1 MKNLIII
8 FTLFTFTLQSNAQSW
23 KKSSG
28 GDAFDGKY
36 RTSSV
41 RGSGGDFPYENPTLV
56 VNKFDSG
63 SLNFYISG
71 AGYWQSGT
79 GVSVRW
85 VFSNEPNTIYSTYD
99 FSFSSDGKIIFLEE
113 FNNPVNDAMKLSKKE
128 FIKKLQVASSV
139 QVRIENDYGSN
150 SMRFSLSGSTNAI
163 NFVLPNLAKDLED
176 IEKAN
181 EIKIEGLKVQ
191 DSLVEVAY
199 GKFRE
204 NFIRLKFDKYDMKK
218 VINHLLEN
226 EKEDALINFDSVYFR
241 KGTYEPSET
250 YKYVDAYVLYN
261 DGTSEQINGIF
272 NYGEGSDMA
281 REVLA
286 DEKAAKA
293 EQETNELY
301 EKEQRKIAFESFD
314 VFTSRLESRITIN
327 KVKNELYKKFT
338 KRSKEIETVE
348 YKYITLGND
357 AYTFSIIVNGNLAG
371 NISLS
376 GIGGK
381 QFTKIVKSKDLK
393 PETLF

>member
-1 MKNLIII
+1 MKKLLILLS
-8 FTLFTFTLQSNAQSW
+8 LFAFTLQSNAQSW

-56 VNKFDSG
+56 INKFDSG

-113 FNNPVNDAMKLSKKE
+113 FNNPVNNAMKLSKKE
-128 FIKKLQVASSV
+128 FIKKLQVASNV
-139 QVRIENDYGSN
+139 QVRISNDYGNN
-150 SMRFSLSGSTNAI
+150 SMKFSLSGSTNAI
-163 NFVLPNLAKDLED
+163 NFVLPNLAKDLKE

-181 EIKIEGLKVQ
+181 EIKLEGLKVQ
-191 DSLVEVAY
+191 DSLKEVAY
-199 GKFRE
+199 GKIRN
-204 NFIRLKFDKYDMKK
+204 NFARLKFDKYDMDK

-250 YKYVDAYVLYN
+250 YKYVDAYALYN

-281 REVLA
+281 KEVLA
-286 DEKAAKA
+286 ADKIAKEAA
-293 EQETNELY
+293 ELY
-301 EKEQRKIAFESFD
+301 EKEQKEIAYKTFD
-314 VFTSRLESRITIN
+314 VFTDRLEARIAIN
-327 KVKNELYKKFT
+327 KVKSELYKNFT
-338 KRSKEIETVE
+338 KKSREIETVE
-348 YKYITLGND
+348 YKFTAHGYDI
-357 AYTFSIIVNGNLAG
+357 YTFSIIVNGNLG
-371 NISLS
+371 GSISLN

>member
-1 MKNLIII
+1 MKKLLILLT
-8 FTLFTFTLQSNAQSW
+8 FFAFTLQSNAQSW

-56 VNKFDSG
+56 INKFDSG

-113 FNNPVNDAMKLSKKE
+113 FNNPVNNAMKLSKKE
-128 FIKKLQVASSV
+128 FIKKLQVASNV
-139 QVRIENDYGSN
+139 QVRISNDYGNN
-150 SMRFSLSGSTNAI
+150 SMKFSLSGSTNAI
-163 NFVLPNLAKDLED
+163 NFVLPNLAKDLKE
-176 IEKAN
+176 IEIAN
-181 EIKIEGLKVQ
+181 KTILEGLKVQ
-191 DSLVEVAY
+191 DSLKEVAY
-199 GKFRE
+199 GKIRD
-204 NFIRLKFDKYDMKK
+204 NFARLKFDKYDMDK

-250 YKYVDAYVLYN
+250 YKYVDAYALYN

-281 REVLA
+281 KEVLA
-286 DEKAAKA
+286 EVKAAKD
-293 EQETNELY
+293 EQEAAELN
-301 EKEQRKIAFESFD
+301 EKEQKEIAYKSFD
-314 VFTSRLESRITIN
+314 LFTDRLESRITIN
-327 KVKNELYKKFT
+327 KVKSELYKKFT
-338 KRSKEIETVE
+338 KRSREIETVE
-348 YKYITLGND
+348 FKYTAHGND
-357 AYTFSIIVNGNLAG
+357 AYTFSIIVNGNLG
-371 NISLS
+371 GTISLS

-381 QFTKIVKSKDLK
+381 QFTKTVKSKALK

>member
-1 MKNLIII
+1 MKKLLILL
-8 FTLFTFTLQSNAQSW
+8 TLFAFTLQSNAQSW

-56 VNKFDSG
+56 INKFDSG

-79 GVSVRW
+79 GVSLRW

-113 FNNPVNDAMKLSKKE
+113 FNNPANNAMKLSKKE
-128 FIKKLQVASSV
+128 FIKKLQVASNV
-139 QVRIENDYGSN
+139 QVRISNDYGSN

-163 NFVLPNLAKDLED
+163 NFVLPNLAKDLKDLE
-176 IEKAN
+176 IAN
-181 EIKIEGLKVQ
+181 KIKLEGFKVQ

-204 NFIRLKFDKYDMKK
+204 NFTRLKFDKYAMKK

-226 EKEDALINFDSVYFR
+226 EKEDALINFDSVYFK

-250 YKYVDAYVLYN
+250 YRYVDAYALYN
-261 DGTSEQINGIF
+261 DGTSEQIDGIF

-286 DEKAAKA
+286 DEKVAKV

-338 KRSKEIETVE
+338 KRSREIETVE
-348 YKYITLGND
+348 YKYTALGND

-371 NISLS
+371 TISLS

-381 QFTKIVKSKDLK
+381 QFTKIVKSKELK
-393 PETLF
+393 AETLF

>member
-1 MKNLIII
+1 MKKLLILL
-8 FTLFTFTLQSNAQSW
+8 TLFAFTLQSNAQSW

-56 VNKFDSG
+56 INKFDSG

-79 GVSVRW
+79 GVSLRW

-113 FNNPVNDAMKLSKKE
+113 FNNPANNAMKLSKKE
-128 FIKKLQVASSV
+128 FIKKLQVASNV
-139 QVRIENDYGSN
+139 QVRISNDYGSN

-163 NFVLPNLAKDLED
+163 NFVLPNLAKDLKDLE
-176 IEKAN
+176 IAN
-181 EIKIEGLKVQ
+181 KIKLEGFKVQ

-204 NFIRLKFDKYDMKK
+204 NFTRLKFDKYAMKK

-226 EKEDALINFDSVYFR
+226 EKEDALINFESVYFK

-250 YKYVDAYVLYN
+250 YRYVDAYALYN
-261 DGTSEQINGIF
+261 DGTSEQIDGIF

-286 DEKAAKA
+286 DEKVAKV

-338 KRSKEIETVE
+338 KRSREIETVE
-348 YKYITLGND
+348 YKYTALGND
-357 AYTFSIIVNGNLAG
+357 AYTFSIIVNGNLVG
-371 NISLS
+371 TISLS

-381 QFTKIVKSKDLK
+381 QFTKIVKSKELK
-393 PETLF
+393 AETLF

>member
-1 MKNLIII
+1 MKKLLILL
-8 FTLFTFTLQSNAQSW
+8 TLFAYTLQSNAQSW

-56 VNKFDSG
+56 INKFDSG

-113 FNNPVNDAMKLSKKE
+113 FNNPANNAMKLSKKE
-128 FIKKLQVASSV
+128 FIKKLQVASNV
-139 QVRIENDYGSN
+139 QVRISNDYGSN

-163 NFVLPNLAKDLED
+163 NFVLPNLAKDLKDLE
-176 IEKAN
+176 IAN
-181 EIKIEGLKVQ
+181 KIKLEGFKVQ

-204 NFIRLKFDKYDMKK
+204 NFTRLKFDKYAMKK

-226 EKEDALINFDSVYFR
+226 EKEDALINFESVYFK

-250 YKYVDAYVLYN
+250 YRYVDAYALYN
-261 DGTSEQINGIF
+261 DGTSEQIDGIF

-286 DEKAAKA
+286 DEKVAKV

-338 KRSKEIETVE
+338 KRSREIETVE
-348 YKYITLGND
+348 YKYTALGND

-371 NISLS
+371 TISLS

-381 QFTKIVKSKDLK
+381 QFTKIVKSKELK
-393 PETLF
+393 AETLF

>member
-8 FTLFTFTLQSNAQSW
+8 FTLFAFTLQSNAQSW

-113 FNNPVNDAMKLSKKE
+113 FNNPVNDAIKISKKE
-128 FIKKLQVASSV
+128 FIKKLQVASNV

-250 YKYVDAYVLYN
+250 YKYVDAYALYN
-261 DGTSEQINGIF
+261 DGTSEQINGTF

-281 REVLA
+281 KEVIAA
-286 DEKAAKA
+286 DKIAKEAAKLKA
-293 EQETNELY
+293 EKEKKDAY
-301 EKEQRKIAFESFD
+301 EKLD
-314 VFTSRLESRITIN
+314 VLVNRLESNLVIKKVKEKLFNKYQINLIN
-327 KVKNELYKKFT
+327 KVEFKYKNYGYDVYGLTIVLNGDED
-338 KRSKEIETVE
+338 E
-348 YKYITLGND
+348 YT
-357 AYTFSIIVNGNLAG
+357 S
-371 NISLS
+371 ISLS

-381 QFTKIVKSKDLK
+381 EFAKIIKSKDLK

>member
-113 FNNPVNDAMKLSKKE
+113 FNNPVNDAIKLSKKE
-128 FIKKLQVASSV
+128 FIKKLQVASNV

-181 EIKIEGLKVQ
+181 EIKKEGLKVQ

-204 NFIRLKFDKYDMKK
+204 NFIRLKFDKYAMKK

-250 YKYVDAYVLYN
+250 YKYVDAYALYN

-281 REVLA
+281 KEVIAA
-286 DEKAAKA
+286 DKIAKEAAKLKA
-293 EQETNELY
+293 EKEKKDAY
-301 EKEQRKIAFESFD
+301 EKLD
-314 VFTSRLESRITIN
+314 VLVNRLESNLVIKKVKEKLFNKYQINLIN
-327 KVKNELYKKFT
+327 KVEFKYKNYGYDVYGLTIVLNGDED
-338 KRSKEIETVE
+338 E
-348 YKYITLGND
+348 YT
-357 AYTFSIIVNGNLAG
+357 S
-371 NISLS
+371 ISLS

-381 QFTKIVKSKDLK
+381 EFAKIIKSKDLK

>member
-1 MKNLIII
+1 MKKLLILL
-8 FTLFTFTLQSNAQSW
+8 TLFAFTLQSNAQSW

-56 VNKFDSG
+56 INKFDSG

-113 FNNPVNDAMKLSKKE
+113 FNNPANNAMKLSKKE
-128 FIKKLQVASSV
+128 FIKKLQVASNV
-139 QVRIENDYGSN
+139 QVRISNDYGSN

-163 NFVLPNLAKDLED
+163 NFVLPNLAKDLKDLE
-176 IEKAN
+176 IAN
-181 EIKIEGLKVQ
+181 KIKLEGFKVQ

-204 NFIRLKFDKYDMKK
+204 NFTRLKFDKYAMKK

-226 EKEDALINFDSVYFR
+226 EKEDALINFESVYFK

-250 YKYVDAYVLYN
+250 YRYVDAYALYN
-261 DGTSEQINGIF
+261 DGTSEQIDGIF

-286 DEKAAKA
+286 DEKVAKV

-301 EKEQRKIAFESFD
+301 EKEQRKIVFESFD

-338 KRSKEIETVE
+338 KRSREIETVE
-348 YKYITLGND
+348 YKYTALGND

-371 NISLS
+371 TISLS

-381 QFTKIVKSKDLK
+381 QFTKIVKSKELK
-393 PETLF
+393 AETLF

>member
-1 MKNLIII
+1 MKNLLILL
-8 FTLFTFTLQSNAQSW
+8 TLFAFTLQSNAQSW

-56 VNKFDSG
+56 INKFDSG

-71 AGYWQSGT
+71 AGYWQSET

-113 FNNPVNDAMKLSKKE
+113 FNNPVNNAMKLSKKE
-128 FIKKLQVASSV
+128 FIKKLQVASNV

-150 SMRFSLSGSTNAI
+150 SMKFSLSGSTNAI
-163 NFVLPNLAKDLED
+163 NFVLPNLAKDLKD
-176 IEKAN
+176 IEIAN
-181 EIKIEGLKVQ
+181 KIKLEGLKVQ
-191 DSLVEVAY
+191 DSLKEVAY
-199 GKFRE
+199 GKIRN
-204 NFIRLKFDKYDMKK
+204 NFARLKFDTYVMDK

-250 YKYVDAYVLYN
+250 YRYVDAYALYN
-261 DGTSEQINGIF
+261 DGTSEQIVGIF
-272 NYGEGSDMA
+272 KYGEGSDMA
-281 REVLA
+281 KEVLA
-286 DEKAAKA
+286 DEKVRKEAAELKA
-293 EQETNELY
+293 EKEKKDAY
-301 EKEQRKIAFESFD
+301 EALD
-314 VFTSRLESRITIN
+314 VLVNRLESNLVIKKVKEKLFDKYQIHLIN
-327 KVKNELYKKFT
+327 KVEFKYKNYGYDVYSLTMVLNGDED
-338 KRSKEIETVE
+338 E
-348 YKYITLGND
+348 YT
-357 AYTFSIIVNGNLAG
+357 S
-371 NISLS
+371 ISLT
-376 GIGGK
+376 GIAGK
-381 QFTKIVKSKDLK
+381 ELAKIIKSKDLK

>member
-1 MKNLIII
+1 MKNLLILL
-8 FTLFTFTLQSNAQSW
+8 TLFAFTLQSNAQSW

-56 VNKFDSG
+56 INKFDSG

-79 GVSVRW
+79 GVSLRW

-113 FNNPVNDAMKLSKKE
+113 FNNPANNAMKLSKKE
-128 FIKKLQVASSV
+128 FIKKLQVASNV
-139 QVRIENDYGSN
+139 QVRISNDYGSN

-163 NFVLPNLAKDLED
+163 NFVLPNLAKDLKDLE
-176 IEKAN
+176 IAN
-181 EIKIEGLKVQ
+181 KIKLEGFKVQ

-204 NFIRLKFDKYDMKK
+204 NFTRLKFDKYAMKK

-226 EKEDALINFDSVYFR
+226 EKEDALINFESVYFK

-250 YKYVDAYVLYN
+250 YRYVDAYALYN
-261 DGTSEQINGIF
+261 DGTSEQIDGIF

-286 DEKAAKA
+286 DEKVAKV

-338 KRSKEIETVE
+338 KRSREIETVE
-348 YKYITLGND
+348 YKYTALGND
-357 AYTFSIIVNGNLAG
+357 AYTFSIIVNGNLVG
-371 NISLS
+371 TISLS

-381 QFTKIVKSKDLK
+381 QFTKIVKSKELK
-393 PETLF
+393 AETLF

>member
-204 NFIRLKFDKYDMKK
+204 NFIRLKFDKYAMKK

>member
-1 MKNLIII
+1 MKKLLILL
-8 FTLFTFTLQSNAQSW
+8 TLFAFTLQSNAQSW

-56 VNKFDSG
+56 INKFDSG

-113 FNNPVNDAMKLSKKE
+113 FNNPANNAMKLSKKE
-128 FIKKLQVASSV
+128 FIKKLQVASNV
-139 QVRIENDYGSN
+139 QVRISNDYGSN

-163 NFVLPNLAKDLED
+163 NFVLPNLAKDLKDLE
-176 IEKAN
+176 IAN
-181 EIKIEGLKVQ
+181 KIKLEGFKVQ

-204 NFIRLKFDKYDMKK
+204 NFTRLKFDKYAMKK

-226 EKEDALINFDSVYFR
+226 EKEDALINFESVYFK

-250 YKYVDAYVLYN
+250 YRYVDAYALYN
-261 DGTSEQINGIF
+261 DGTSEQIDGIF

-281 REVLA
+281 KEVIAA
-286 DEKAAKA
+286 DKIAKEAAKLKA
-293 EQETNELY
+293 EKEKKDAY
-301 EKEQRKIAFESFD
+301 EKLD
-314 VFTSRLESRITIN
+314 VLVNRLESNLVIKKVKEKLFNKYQINLIN
-327 KVKNELYKKFT
+327 KVEFKYKNYGYDVYGLTIVLNGDED
-338 KRSKEIETVE
+338 E
-348 YKYITLGND
+348 YT
-357 AYTFSIIVNGNLAG
+357 S
-371 NISLS
+371 ISLS

-381 QFTKIVKSKDLK
+381 EFAKIIKSKDLK